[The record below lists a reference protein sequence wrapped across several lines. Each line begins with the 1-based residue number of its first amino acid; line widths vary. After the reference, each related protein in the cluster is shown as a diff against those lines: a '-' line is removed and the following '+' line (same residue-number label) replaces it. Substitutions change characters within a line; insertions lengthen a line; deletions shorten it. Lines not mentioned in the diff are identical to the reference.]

1 MPERLE
7 EGANPGRGQYGAR
20 QEQRAAWGWGMSY
33 CCAMVS
39 KGERE
44 RGKEAGCALRWED
57 ANKSPQESVVGE
69 RRCRER
75 DQD

>member
-1 MPERLE
+1 
-7 EGANPGRGQYGAR
+7 
-20 QEQRAAWGWGMSY
+20 MSY

-75 DQD
+75 AGLSRSAKVKVDAACFTGRIAGKV